1 MPPAPRYPSFSGG
14 SPLDPHLVTTLVI
27 LATAVVLLAS
37 DRIRPDLV
45 ALFAAAA
52 LGVTGVLTPTE
63 AFAGFGSR
71 AVITILAVGILA
83 EGLQASGAADRA
95 GRLMLRLSGSGEARL
110 MAVAMICGALVS
122 LFMNNIA
129 AAAVLLPAASAATRR
144 AGLRPSRIMMPLAF
158 GTILGGMAT
167 LLTSTNLIVSD
178 LLVEAGHEPFGIF
191 DFVPVG
197 VPVVVAG
204 TAYMLLWGR
213 RVLPVGGPTLPRTP
227 RPSRRDG
234 AAPGDLPEIYRLEER
249 TGHAQVRPGS
259 SLAGSSLADSRLREQ
274 LGLTVTGVQR
284 GRALYTSPPASFKLR
299 EGDVVEL
306 MGQVDDND
314 RPAFQA
320 LFRPVP
326 VGQEPRQPHPTPG
339 NDSVMAEAVLPPRSA
354 LYDRTLKDV
363 RFADRFGLTVLALWR
378 GDSPIRTD
386 VGDIPLSLGDALLV
400 QGPPDMVERARQH
413 EELIILGGAELG
425 PEPTR
430 GRRRTAVFILAVA
443 ILLGALRPE
452 AMGPIFVIGAL
463 IMVLLNILTMDRAHH
478 AIDWRTIFLVAGMLP
493 LGLALQRTG
502 AATLLADQLVSVLG
516 PLGHMA
522 LLAGVFL
529 AAALLTQ
536 AVVGPA
542 VAAMMGPVAIQV
554 AVQVGLDP
562 RAMAMAVAL
571 ACSMAFLTPLGHP
584 VNVLVMGP
592 GGYRFAD
599 YRRVGLPMAIVLVL
613 VILAVLPVVFPLG

>member
-1 MPPAPRYPSFSGG
+1 
-14 SPLDPHLVTTLVI
+14 
-27 LATAVVLLAS
+27 
-37 DRIRPDLV
+37 
-45 ALFAAAA
+45 
-52 LGVTGVLTPTE
+52 
-63 AFAGFGSR
+63 
-71 AVITILAVGILA
+71 
-83 EGLQASGAADRA
+83 
-95 GRLMLRLSGSGEARL
+95 
-110 MAVAMICGALVS
+110 
-122 LFMNNIA
+122 
-129 AAAVLLPAASAATRR
+129 
-144 AGLRPSRIMMPLAF
+144 
-158 GTILGGMAT
+158 
-167 LLTSTNLIVSD
+167 
-178 LLVEAGHEPFGIF
+178 
-191 DFVPVG
+191 
-197 VPVVVAG
+197 
-204 TAYMLLWGR
+204 
-213 RVLPVGGPTLPRTP
+213 VLPVGGPTLPRTP
-227 RPSRRDG
+227 RPSGRDG

-378 GDSPIRTD
+378 GDNPIRTD
-386 VGDIPLSLGDALLV
+386 VGDVPLSLGDALLV

-443 ILLGALRPE
+443 ILLGALRPD

-516 PLGHMA
+516 PLGPMA